1 LSFSTKLT
9 SVQLTTIQSIRST
22 CLKDLSK
29 HHQGRPMKIKTVHI
43 KNLRAIKEETVHFDN
58 YTCFVG
64 ANGAGKSTVLLALN
78 VFFRD
83 NEGTSTDVT
92 SLSIE
97 DFHQKDTS
105 NPIEVIVT
113 FHDLSEEAKEDFKD
127 YVRQDQLV
135 ISVKAEFNAVTARA
149 DVKQFGQRLAMLE
162 FEQYFREKGD
172 GARVDRLKEIY
183 TGLQGKFND
192 LPRVTTGAAME
203 QALNAY
209 EAERPEQCSLIPSED
224 EFYGISKG
232 KNRLERHIQWVY
244 VPAVKDATSEQSEGK
259 TTALGK
265 LLARTVRSK
274 VNFSEKVNTI
284 VEETRASYQ
293 KLLDQSQDT
302 LDGVSAS
309 LNERLAQWA
318 HPEASIRVSWQH
330 DTAKSIRI
338 EEPFAKVIA
347 GEGHF
352 EGELARFGH
361 GLQRSFLLAMLQELA
376 SSGNSGGPKLVLA
389 CEEPE
394 LYQHPPQ
401 ARHLAGVLWTL
412 ADQGAQVFVSTHSPL
427 FVLGESF
434 QNVRLVRRDTKG
446 KDAKVYAPNIDVFT
460 ARYASVCGEKPPVK
474 SASLAKVAN
483 ILQPALTEMFFTQR
497 LVLVEGLEDAAY
509 IYSWLK
515 LRNLYSEFRKAGCH
529 VVAVGGKSELIS
541 PAIIAEQLC
550 IPTYVVF
557 DTDIDKFGEQ
567 NQHKHLHERDNRAL
581 LSLCGGDVNDPF
593 PDVCVEG
600 ARFTSWPCDLGKSV
614 KDDFVHSL
622 GQDAWDKVVGEAHS
636 LFGNAGSLKK
646 NTMLI
651 GAKLAIALDKG
662 GQSASL
668 DRLCNRLVNF

>member
-1 LSFSTKLT
+1 
-9 SVQLTTIQSIRST
+9 
-22 CLKDLSK
+22 
-29 HHQGRPMKIKTVHI
+29 MKIKTVHI
-43 KNLRAIKEETVHFDN
+43 KNLRAIKQETVHFDD

-105 NPIEVIVT
+105 NPIEVVVT
-113 FHDLSEEAKEDFKD
+113 FAGLSEEAKEDFKE

-135 ISVKAEFNAVTARA
+135 ISAKAEFNAATGRA

-162 FEQYFREKGD
+162 FAPYFREKGD
-172 GARVDRLKEIY
+172 GAKVDRLKVIY
-183 TGLQGKFND
+183 AELQEKFGD
-192 LPRVTTGAAME
+192 LPKATTGPAME

-209 EAERPEQCSLIPSED
+209 EAARPEQCSLIPSAD
-224 EFYGISKG
+224 EFYGVSKG
-232 KNRLERHIQWVY
+232 KNRLEKHIQWVY

-274 VNFSEKVNTI
+274 VNFSDQVNAI
-284 VEETRASYQ
+284 AEETRERYQ

-302 LDGVSAS
+302 LDGVSAA

-318 HPEASIRVSWQH
+318 HPEASMRVSWQH
-330 DTAKSIRI
+330 DTAKSVRI

-347 GEGHF
+347 GEGDF

-376 SSGNSGGPKLVLA
+376 SSGDSGGPKLVLA

-401 ARHLAGVLWTL
+401 ARHLAGVLRTL
-412 ADQGAQVFVSTHSPL
+412 ADHGSQVFVSTHSPL
-427 FVLGESF
+427 FVSGESF
-434 QNVRLVRRDTKG
+434 ESVRLVRRDAKG
-446 KDAKVYAPNIDVFT
+446 KDAKVYAPDIDGFT
-460 ARYASVCGEKPPVK
+460 VRYATVCGEQPPAR

-509 IYSWLK
+509 IYSWLT
-515 LRNLYSEFRKAGCH
+515 LRNLYGEFRKTGCH
-529 VVAVGGKSELIS
+529 VVAVGGKSELIR

-550 IPTYVVF
+550 IPSYVVF
-557 DTDIDKFGEQ
+557 DSDADDLGAQ
-567 NQHKHLHERDNRAL
+567 NQRKAVHERDNRAL

-593 PDVCVEG
+593 PAACVEG
-600 ARFTSWPCDLGKSV
+600 ARFTAWPCNLGKAV
-614 KDDFVHSL
+614 QDDFVNSL
-622 GQDAWDKVVGEAHS
+622 GQDGWNKVVTDAHAM
-636 LFGNAGSLKK
+636 FGNASSLKK
-646 NTMLI
+646 NTMVI
-651 GAKLAIALDKG
+651 GAKLALALDAG
-662 GQSASL
+662 GQSPCL
-668 DRLCNRLVNF
+668 DRLCNRLVEFQA